1 MAFLDIALFI
11 LQKTF
16 FRVHYPIGFS
26 FDITNRCNLRC
37 KHCYFVQQK
46 VSDELPKQK
55 LIEHILALKKQYP
68 TAIHAAWI
76 GGEPLLRADLL
87 PDCTQL
93 FSMNMIVT
101 NGTFELPN
109 LPNCVYNVS
118 VDGTKQFYEEIR
130 GKGIYERVKHNA
142 DRDDIHVNVANVLNK
157 VNSEC
162 IEDFVKEWRQTKIEG
177 ISFSFYTPQKGA
189 NDNLYLDGQERDS
202 VVNRVLRLKKD
213 YGDFILNSKSVLT
226 LMKSRYASDV
236 IQRCAAPKAFISI
249 DSLGNVKQPCV
260 MGSTADCTRCGC
272 VVPFELESV
281 VNKRQFDSLR
291 VIKKFYM
298 GT

>member
-37 KHCYFVQQK
+37 KHCYFVHQK
-46 VSDELPKQK
+46 ASDELPKQK
-55 LIEHILALKKQYP
+55 FIENILTLKKQYP

-76 GGEPLLRADLL
+76 GGEPLLRVDLL

-101 NGTFELPN
+101 NGTIELPR
-109 LPNCVYNVS
+109 LPHCVYNVS
-118 VDGTKQFYEEIR
+118 VDGTKRFYEEIR
-130 GKGIYERVKHNA
+130 GRDLYDKVKQNA
-142 DRDDIHVNVANVLNK
+142 DRNDIHVNITCVLNK
-157 VNSEC
+157 TNSEC

-177 ISFSFYTPQKGA
+177 ISFSFYTPQQGV
-189 NDNLYLDGQERDS
+189 NDNLYLDGKERDS
-202 VVNRVLRLKKD
+202 VIDRILKLKKT

-226 LMKSRYASDV
+226 LMKSRNASDV
-236 IQRCAAPKAFISI
+236 IQRCATPKAFISI
-249 DSLGNVKQPCV
+249 DSLGNVKRPCV
-260 MGSTADCTRCGC
+260 MGSTADCQRCGC

-281 VNKRQFDSLR
+281 VNRRHFDSLR
-291 VIKKFYM
+291 LIKKFYM